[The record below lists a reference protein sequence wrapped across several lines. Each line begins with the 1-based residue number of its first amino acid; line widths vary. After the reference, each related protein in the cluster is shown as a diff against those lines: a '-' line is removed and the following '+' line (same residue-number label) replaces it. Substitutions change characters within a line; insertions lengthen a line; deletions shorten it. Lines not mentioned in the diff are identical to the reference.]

1 MRPVTTML
9 LTAGYLGVSS
19 HTYGVT
25 MEFWAAVWLILG
37 IYTTFLAVF
46 FRFVRIMH
54 QKDVLMI
61 QRASK

>member
-1 MRPVTTML
+1 
-9 LTAGYLGVSS
+9 
-19 HTYGVT
+19 

-54 QKDVLMI
+54 QKEVLMI